1 MNKVKKDSIIRK
13 RWIEI
18 KKNGAI
24 FNVLGLI
31 PLVWGACLVALTLWA
46 LLVSFAEPNWYLD
59 NSNTFLVKEFTLKN
73 YKTAIENFRVTV
85 NAVGGGLREVGFWE
99 MTLNSVWYTLG
110 ATVAKMLSTICFAYA
125 VARFEFPGRKLLY
138 GFVVLQMMLPIYG
151 QTASN
156 FSLLNKLGLVNT
168 PWFLIALGAGHG
180 MYFLITY
187 SFFRNLPTGYEEA
200 AKMDGAGPFI
210 IFWKIML
217 PLAKPIVTALGIM
230 TAIGVWN
237 DYSSVL
243 IYLRDYPTLATGLY
257 MVKEVAFTIGLQT
270 PSYFAAIFVSVLPVV
285 LVFLIFNK
293 QIMNNVSVGGLKG

>member
-1 MNKVKKDSIIRK
+1 MKKIKKDSLIRS
-13 RWIEI
+13 RLIEI
-18 KKNGAI
+18 KKNGMV

-31 PLVWGACLVALTLWA
+31 PFLWGLGLVALIVWA

-59 NSNTFLVKEFTLKN
+59 NSNTFLVKEFTLNN

-85 NAVGGGLREVGFWE
+85 NAIGGGLREVGFWE
-99 MTLNSVWYTLG
+99 MTFNSIWFTIG
-110 ATVAKMLSTICFAYA
+110 ATAIKMLSTICFAYA

-138 GFVVLQMMLPIYG
+138 GFVILQMMLPIYG

-156 FSLLNKLGLVNT
+156 YSLLAKMGLVNT
-168 PWFLIALGAGHG
+168 PWFIIALGAGHG

-200 AKMDGAGPFI
+200 AMMDGAGPMI

-237 DYSSVL
+237 DYSTVL
-243 IYLRDYPTLATGLY
+243 VYLRDFPNLATGLY
-257 MVKEVAFTIGLQT
+257 MVKEVAFTVGLQT
-270 PSYFAAIFVSVLPVV
+270 PSYFAAIFVSVIPVV
-285 LVFLIFNK
+285 AVFLIFNK